1 MKDRYKDDQ
10 QLKFAYENACDCHY
24 FGMGSRDWNS
34 CGISDDMRKIV
45 WNRAF
50 WDVAEPD
57 NKYHDFDA
65 PVYA

>member
-1 MKDRYKDDQ
+1 MKNRYSDNL
-10 QLKFAYENACDCHY
+10 QLKAAYENACDCHY

-50 WDVAEPD
+50 WDMAEP
-57 NKYHDFDA
+57 NNRYKDFDK